1 MIKPVLKGE
10 IGVIRLIASDL
21 DGTLLEKDG
30 TLPAGIFD
38 MVERLTRMGITFAA
52 ASGRQYSNLV
62 RLFAPV
68 AHQMA
73 FVCEN
78 GAYNVIDGQEAGLIG
93 MSPEDVRECIADLEE
108 RKMNLLVSGKQCC
121 YMLDRNRKFT
131 DDIVYR
137 LRNTVTI
144 VRSWNE
150 ITEPTIKVSGQCD
163 CGVADF
169 APVLVEKWHGRLTA
183 TVSGKEWFDF
193 TFANKGMGIEA
204 LIKHMGITAEEAV
217 AFGDNYNDESM
228 FSCVGYPFLME
239 HADPALRK
247 SRIRICQKVMP
258 VLQQIADANGNPD
271 KAFED
276 YR

>member
-1 MIKPVLKGE
+1 MIKPVLKGA

-62 RLFAPV
+62 RLFGPV

-121 YMLDRNRKFT
+121 YMLDQNRKFT

-144 VRSWNE
+144 VRSWNRGALFAGEKMIEYGTGPIEVE
-150 ITEPTIKVSGQCD
+150 IIHANIAIKTNVPRLRVWSVNSDGYYVGQLD
-163 CGVADF
+163 TTYEDGWLKFHVG
-169 APVLVEKWHGRLTA
+169 P
-183 TVSGKEWFDF
+183 
-193 TFANKGMGIEA
+193 NYPGMYY
-204 LIKHMGITAEEAV
+204 LIMQE
-217 AFGDNYNDESM
+217 
-228 FSCVGYPFLME
+228 
-239 HADPALRK
+239 
-247 SRIRICQKVMP
+247 
-258 VLQQIADANGNPD
+258 
-271 KAFED
+271 
-276 YR
+276 